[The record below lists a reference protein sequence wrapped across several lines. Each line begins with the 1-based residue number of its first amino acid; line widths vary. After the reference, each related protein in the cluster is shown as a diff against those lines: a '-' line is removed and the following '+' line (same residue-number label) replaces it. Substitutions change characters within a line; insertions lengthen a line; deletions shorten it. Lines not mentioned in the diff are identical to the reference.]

1 MKPTTLCVKRH
12 EYPGEGIYYTGMRF
26 GLFAAA
32 LLLSSFV
39 LSSTVDAQSLP
50 GLGGIGGD
58 TFSLSASPQYP
69 LPYSQITV
77 SPASNSL
84 DLTNATL
91 TVLVNGKET
100 YKGSVHTF
108 PVQLGGA
115 GTVTTIHATVFS
127 GGTNYSKTIS
137 IQPQDVT
144 LVAEP
149 ISSAPPL
156 YPGEPS
162 VPIQGNVRLVAVA
175 DLKAANGAV
184 TNPATDA
191 YAWTVNGIHMPD
203 SSGIGKSS
211 IIVPS
216 PLQYREGN
224 VSVVVT
230 DSSGSLVGGA
240 SISLTASEPL
250 VRVYQNDPLLG
261 IRYSHALSGSYTISG
276 AESTLY
282 AAPFSLPITN
292 SAPLVQW
299 FLNGSSVQTG
309 DSITLRPAGSGQG
322 SASLSLTATAGNS
335 TMATA
340 NLSLLF
346 GLPVSSNPFGL

>member
-1 MKPTTLCVKRH
+1 
-12 EYPGEGIYYTGMRF
+12 MRF

-32 LLLSSFV
+32 LLFSSFV
-39 LSSTVDAQSLP
+39 LSSTADAQSFP
-50 GLGGIGGD
+50 GLGNINGG
-58 TFSLSASPQYP
+58 TFSLSTSPQYP

-91 TVLVNGKET
+91 TATVNGKET
-100 YKGSVHTF
+100 YKGSVRTF
-108 PVQLGGA
+108 SVLLSGP
-115 GTVTTIHATVFS
+115 GTVTNIHATIFS
-127 GGTNYSKTIS
+127 GGTSYSRTIS

-144 LVAEP
+144 LIAEP
-149 ISSAPPL
+149 ISSVPPL

-175 DLKAANGAV
+175 DLRDANG
-184 TNPATDA
+184 TISNPTTDA
-191 YAWTVNGIHMPD
+191 YAWTVNDIHMPD
-203 SSGIGKSS
+203 ASGIGKSS

-230 DSSGSLVGGA
+230 DSSSSLVGGA
-240 SISLTASEPL
+240 SISLSAHEPL
-250 VRVYQNDPLLG
+250 IRVYENDPLLG
-261 IRYSHALSGSYTISG
+261 IRYGHALSGSYTISG
-276 AESTLY
+276 SESTLY

-292 SAPLVQW
+292 GAPLVQW

-309 DSITLRPAGSGQG
+309 NSITLRPAGSGQG
-322 SASLSLTATAGNS
+322 SASLSLTASTGNL